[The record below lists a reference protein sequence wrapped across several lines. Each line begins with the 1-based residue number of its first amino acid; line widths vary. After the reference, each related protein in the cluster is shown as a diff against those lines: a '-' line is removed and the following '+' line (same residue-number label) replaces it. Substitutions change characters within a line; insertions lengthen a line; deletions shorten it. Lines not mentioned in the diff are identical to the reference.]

1 MTNQANFGIGN
12 ENTHIEIKNGIVYL
26 NADSPRQYSI
36 SELWDALINQFK
48 IKDDEINRLL
58 PENVLINKTQGKEQ
72 FSSSKIISSL
82 MKIGIPFP
90 ATVEIVENTIMKV
103 EKWISENENSDHRL
117 TTKIIRQIVSSVIQ
131 NLDSTKWSRMN
142 IENWNAKYVRR
153 YGHNNR
159 IVQIYDIPQEIN
171 TEPIV
176 NISYEFIRRSLI
188 PDIIRTLFPD
198 VNVSKEVSS
207 KNLSEMSDEI
217 IAFINSCDLYM
228 IRYTLLKDM
237 ISEIAIQFPHP
248 WFVCNSKRASIIAHD
263 KESVQKNLQLAY
275 NVINRPEQKKILSS
289 SIIVELLHHASSLVL
304 EKYFSF
310 LGCYDL
316 TAFYR
321 LSDIITKLT
330 PDSDNTEVEWDLLIS
345 DYAFKKL
352 FDDMTI
358 SGVDPVDYRNNI
370 NRIYGLLKD
379 KKTNTS
385 EFTRL
390 LIEFGKYCLQIHNFG
405 DQAGI
410 ESFLDKS
417 WATYSNPMVCQ
428 NIKTL
433 LLLIYPHK
441 RHRMAERNASH
452 FWITYRKSSSVYTMK
467 SRVFV
472 VVADRKNIIDY
483 SALQILGRADQRA
496 TCNTIIIVAEELR
509 DVVAEREYAFE
520 QLRKYGLDSD
530 YNPII
535 LTKRDIKNIFYSL
548 DRIAYFDEL
557 IENQIQV

>member
-275 NVINRPEQKKILSS
+275 NVINRPEQKKILSFDC
-289 SIIVELLHHASSLVL
+289 ILPLVRYYH
-304 EKYFSF
+304 K
-310 LGCYDL
+310 
-316 TAFYR
+316 A
-321 LSDIITKLT
+321 
-330 PDSDNTEVEWDLLIS
+330 
-345 DYAFKKL
+345 
-352 FDDMTI
+352 
-358 SGVDPVDYRNNI
+358 
-370 NRIYGLLKD
+370 
-379 KKTNTS
+379 
-385 EFTRL
+385 
-390 LIEFGKYCLQIHNFG
+390 
-405 DQAGI
+405 
-410 ESFLDKS
+410 
-417 WATYSNPMVCQ
+417 
-428 NIKTL
+428 
-433 LLLIYPHK
+433 YP
-441 RHRMAERNASH
+441 
-452 FWITYRKSSSVYTMK
+452 
-467 SRVFV
+467 
-472 VVADRKNIIDY
+472 
-483 SALQILGRADQRA
+483 
-496 TCNTIIIVAEELR
+496 
-509 DVVAEREYAFE
+509 
-520 QLRKYGLDSD
+520 
-530 YNPII
+530 
-535 LTKRDIKNIFYSL
+535 
-548 DRIAYFDEL
+548 
-557 IENQIQV
+557 